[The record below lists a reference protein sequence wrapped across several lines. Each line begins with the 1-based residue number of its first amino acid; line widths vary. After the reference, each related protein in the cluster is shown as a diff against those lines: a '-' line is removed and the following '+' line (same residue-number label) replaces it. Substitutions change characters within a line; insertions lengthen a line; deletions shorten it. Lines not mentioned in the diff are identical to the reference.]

1 MSATNPAQK
10 SAPPAG
16 DSRLFRLDGAGDK
29 TAADRPS
36 LTRKLASR
44 LAGPLEWLLS
54 VDQLNETY
62 TRCHGGAGGLD
73 AFLARVLDALHVR
86 YRVAPADL
94 ARIPR
99 SGPVVVVANH
109 PFGALDGIVLAAVLR
124 SVRPDVKV
132 MANYLLGRIPDLR
145 DLFVLVDPFGGNG
158 AAASNLGPMRQSL
171 RWVKGGGLLA
181 AFPAGEV
188 AHLRLRDRQV
198 TDPAW
203 TGQIAR
209 IVRRTEAPVLP
220 IYFDGRNGPLFQV
233 LGMIHPRL
241 RTAMLPRELYNK
253 QNGVVELRVGSVI
266 PFKRM
271 NEIIGDAELTDYLR
285 KRTFLLRQR
294 GEPAPDAKRRGLT
307 LWRKAP
313 GTAPSR
319 PAGPTT
325 PTGAGAA
332 PEPIIDPVAPELLEA
347 DVNALAKSQVLVE
360 HDGNVVL
367 TARAGQIRNVL
378 REIGRLREAT
388 FRPVGEGTGR
398 AIDLDTFD
406 YDYVHMF
413 IWNPVR
419 REVVGAYRLG
429 QTDVLVAAKGRQGL
443 YTSTLFNYT
452 QALLDRM
459 GPALEMGRSF
469 VRAEYQRSYG
479 PLLMLWKGIGHY
491 CVANPRYRCLFGPVS
506 ISNSYRSV
514 SKQLMVQ
521 FLRMRHA
528 AQRPGEPGLVEPRHP
543 FRARPLAG
551 WDDAATRAL
560 LSDSDEVSALV
571 ADMEP
576 DHKGLP
582 VLVRQYLK
590 LGAKFHAFNVDPDF
604 SDSLDGLIEVDL
616 AKTEGR
622 VLERYMTPQGY
633 ARFMAHH
640 SHTVNRLTGL
650 GVTR

>member
-1 MSATNPAQK
+1 MSNPTPAH
-10 SAPPAG
+10 APAPHG
-16 DSRLFRLDGAGDK
+16 RDSRLFRLDEAGD
-29 TAADRPS
+29 RPG
-36 LTRKLASR
+36 LTRRLASR
-44 LAGPLEWLLS
+44 FAGPLEWLLS
-54 VDQLNETY
+54 VSQLNETY
-62 TRCHGGAGGLD
+62 AQCRGGAGGEHGLD

-86 YRVAPADL
+86 YRIAQADL
-94 ARIPR
+94 ARIPKT
-99 SGPVVVVANH
+99 GPVVVVANH

-132 MANYLLGRIPDLR
+132 MANFLLGRIPDLR
-145 DLFVLVDPFGGNG
+145 DLFILVDPFGGEG
-158 AAASNLGPMRQSL
+158 SAASNLGPLRQSL
-171 RWVKGGGLLA
+171 RWLKDAGGMLA

-188 AHLRLRDRQV
+188 AHLHLRDRQV

-203 TGQIAR
+203 TDQIAR
-209 IVRRTEAPVLP
+209 IVRRTGVPVLP
-220 IYFDGRNGPLFQV
+220 VFFDGQNGPLFQV

-241 RTAMLPRELYNK
+241 RTAMLPRELYKK
-253 QNGVVELRVGSVI
+253 QNAVVELRVGSVI

-271 NEIIGDAELTDYLR
+271 GAIAGDAELTDYLR
-285 KRTFLLRQR
+285 RRTFLLRHR
-294 GEPAPDAKRRGLT
+294 GAEPVDAKSRGLM
-307 LWRKAP
+307 LWRKA
-313 GTAPSR
+313 
-319 PAGPTT
+319 
-325 PTGAGAA
+325 AGASPARHGPSPSLA
-332 PEPIIDPVAPELLEA
+332 PGEPIVDPVAAELLEA
-347 DVNALAKSQVLVE
+347 DVNALPKSQVLIE
-360 HDGNVVL
+360 HDGNVVM

-388 FRPVGEGTGR
+388 FRPVGEGTGK

-406 YDYVHMF
+406 YDYLHMF
-413 IWNPVR
+413 IWNPAR

-459 GPALEMGRSF
+459 GPSLEMGRSF
-469 VRAEYQRSYG
+469 VRVECQRSYA

-521 FLRMRHA
+521 FLKLRHGA
-528 AQRPGEPGLVEPRHP
+528 LPPGEPSLVEPRHP
-543 FRARPLAG
+543 FAARRLPG

-560 LSDSDEVSALV
+560 LGGGDSDEVSSLV

-576 DHKGLP
+576 DQKGLP

-590 LGAKFHAFNVDPDF
+590 LGAKFHAFNVDPQF

-616 AKTEGR
+616 TKTDGR
-622 VLERYMTPQGY
+622 VLERYMTRDGY

-640 SHTVNRLTGL
+640 SLARLNTAVG
-650 GVTR
+650 TAY

>member
-1 MSATNPAQK
+1 MSNPNPAH
-10 SAPPAG
+10 APAPHG
-16 DSRLFRLDGAGDK
+16 RDSRLFRLDGAGDG
-29 TAADRPS
+29 PG
-36 LTRKLASR
+36 LTRRLASR
-44 LAGPLEWLLS
+44 FAGPLEWLLS
-54 VDQLNETY
+54 VSQLNETY
-62 TRCHGGAGGLD
+62 AQCLGGAGDERGLD
-73 AFLARVLDALHVR
+73 AFLGRVLDALHVR
-86 YRVAPADL
+86 YRVAQADL

-99 SGPVVVVANH
+99 TGPVVVVANH

-132 MANYLLGRIPDLR
+132 MANYLLGRVPDLR
-145 DLFVLVDPFGGNG
+145 DLFILVNPFGGEG
-158 AAASNLGPMRQSL
+158 SAASNLGPLRQSL
-171 RWVKGGGLLA
+171 RWLKDAGGMLA

-188 AHLRLRDRQV
+188 AHLHLRGRQV

-203 TGQIAR
+203 TDQIAR
-209 IVRRTEAPVLP
+209 IVRRAGVPALPVF
-220 IYFDGRNGPLFQV
+220 FDGQNGPLFQV

-241 RTAMLPRELYNK
+241 RTAMLPRQLYKK
-253 QNGVVELRVGSVI
+253 QNAVVGLRVGSVI

-271 NEIIGDAELTDYLR
+271 GAIAEDTDLTDYLR
-285 KRTFLLRQR
+285 RRTFLLRHR
-294 GEPAPDAKRRGLT
+294 GAEPEPDPTRRGLT
-307 LWRKAP
+307 LWRKSPVP
-313 GTAPSR
+313 GRRDR
-319 PAGPTT
+319 PEEPAR
-325 PTGAGAA
+325 
-332 PEPIIDPVAPELLEA
+332 PEPIVDPVAPELLEA
-347 DVNALAKSQVLVE
+347 DVKALPKSQVLVE
-360 HDGNVVL
+360 HDGNVVM

-388 FRPVGEGTGR
+388 FRPIGEGTGK

-406 YDYVHMF
+406 YDYLHMF
-413 IWNPVR
+413 IWNPAK

-459 GPALEMGRSF
+459 GPSLEMGRSF
-469 VRAEYQRSYG
+469 VRVEYQRSYA

-521 FLRMRHA
+521 FLQLHHS
-528 AQRPGEPGLVEPRHP
+528 AQRPGEPGLVEPRYP
-543 FRARPLAG
+543 FAARRLPG

-560 LSDSDEVSALV
+560 LGGGDSDEVSALV
-571 ADMEP
+571 SDLEP
-576 DHKGLP
+576 DHKGVP

-590 LGAKFHAFNVDPDF
+590 LGAKFHAFNVDPQF

-616 AKTEGR
+616 TKTDGR
-622 VLERYMTPQGY
+622 VLERYMTRDGY

-640 SHTVNRLTGL
+640 SLARLNTAVG
-650 GVTR
+650 TAY